1 MTFSEEMLKQIRSE
15 NLPPVAALMLNNIRI
30 TSWALMIDKL
40 RNTIDHVVAGTAPEC
55 DFDDSD
61 CEEKMVLDLSNY
73 EWRCPVCDE

>member
-1 MTFSEEMLKQIRSE
+1 MKFSEKMFKEIRSE
-15 NLPPVAALMLNNIRI
+15 NLLPSVALMLNKIRL
-30 TSWALMIDKL
+30 TSWALMIDDL
-40 RNTIDHVVAGTAPEC
+40 RNTIDHLVAGTAPQC